1 MASSHKEPTLI
12 LGGFAVDDRGQLS
25 FVNDFAFEGIRRFY
39 MVENFTTEVVR
50 AFHGHLKEE
59 KFLLVVKGAIIAA
72 AVQFGD
78 PANPNRNAKPYR
90 FVLSDRQP
98 RILHVP
104 AGYANGF
111 RAIEPETR
119 IIFFSSATL
128 EESGKDDF
136 RFPYDHWG
144 KDIWEVEHR

>member
-1 MASSHKEPTLI
+1 MASSPKEPTLI
-12 LGGFAVDDRGQLS
+12 PGGFAVDDRGQLS
-25 FVNDFAFEGIRRFY
+25 FVNGFAFEAVQRFY

-78 PANPNRNAKPYR
+78 PANPNRNAKPHR

-98 RILHVP
+98 QILHVP

-111 RAIEPETR
+111 RAIEPGTR
-119 IIFFSSATL
+119 VIFFSSATL

-136 RFPYDHWG
+136 RFPFDYWG
-144 KDIWEVEHR
+144 TGLWEVEFR

>member
-1 MASSHKEPTLI
+1 MASSLKEPTLI
-12 LGGFAVDDRGQLS
+12 PGGFAVDDRGQLS
-25 FVNDFAFEGIRRFY
+25 FVNGFAFGAVRRFY

-50 AFHGHLKEE
+50 AFHGHMKEE
-59 KFLLVVKGAIIAA
+59 KYVLVVQGAIIVV

-78 PANPNRNAKPYR
+78 PANPNRNATLHR

-98 RILHVP
+98 QILHVP

-111 RAIEPETR
+111 RAIEPGTR
-119 IIFFSSATL
+119 VMFFSSATL

-136 RFPYDHWG
+136 RFPYDLWG
-144 KDIWEVEHR
+144 KGIWEVEHR

>member
-1 MASSHKEPTLI
+1 MASSPKEPTLI
-12 LGGFAVDDRGQLS
+12 PGGFAVDDRGQLS
-25 FVNDFAFEGIRRFY
+25 FVNGFTFEPVRRFY

-59 KFLLVVKGAIIAA
+59 KFLLVVKGAIVAA

-78 PANPNRNAKPYR
+78 PANPNRNAKPHR

-98 RILHVP
+98 QILYVP

-111 RAIEPETR
+111 RAIEPGTR

-136 RFPYDHWG
+136 RFPFDLWG
-144 KDIWEVEHR
+144 TGLWEVAHR